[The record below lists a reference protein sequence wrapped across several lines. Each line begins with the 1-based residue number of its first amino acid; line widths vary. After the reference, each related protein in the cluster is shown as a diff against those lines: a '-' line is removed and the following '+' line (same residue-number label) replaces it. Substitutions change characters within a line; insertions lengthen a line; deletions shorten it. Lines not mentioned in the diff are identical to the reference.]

1 VAAPAAEPNAAAGF
15 VPANETESTLLAAAN
30 SGETEQFLST
40 LLLAKVLVPIPADAS
55 PDSQLDDEAFP
66 WRREEV
72 DGQQY
77 LVVFTSAER
86 MSEFLGDEA
95 VAITAK
101 FIHLIH
107 VWPDLKWAFAVNP
120 GSPVSAMLPGIQIK
134 ALAAWADD
142 VGLTDDEDFGEYD
155 DARVTPPAPNLPV
168 VMQKPI
174 AAAQVDYYLERG
186 YDRASGFVHRATE
199 VMHLHTPAALITS
212 LGLTCSG
219 SPFRRDAAEIYLLR
233 WPAFRPDL
241 YRIPYGGQ
249 HEAAMRAMQ
258 GWIIERAPFRGNG
271 FAPAED
277 GQVIAEFKVDSIR
290 LPHGAQM
297 WRLTSDGRKTLIALL
312 DADECLWRPARGVDS
327 EAVWDPSVPVIPPTP
342 SVEAAKP
349 ATGPTNGASSAD
361 PSDDPLDPRWRGS
374 GRRGTNR
381 STGTGTGTRPGRAAR
396 SGER

>member
-1 VAAPAAEPNAAAGF
+1 M
-15 VPANETESTLLAAAN
+15 
-30 SGETEQFLST
+30 
-40 LLLAKVLVPIPADAS
+40 
-55 PDSQLDDEAFP
+55 
-66 WRREEV
+66 

-101 FIHLIH
+101 FIQLIH

-120 GSPVSAMLPGIQIK
+120 GSPVAAMLPGIQIK

-142 VGLTDDEDFGEYD
+142 VGLTDDEDFGAYD
-155 DARVTPPAPNLPV
+155 DARVPPPAPNLPV

-199 VMHLHTPAALITS
+199 VMHLHTPAALIAS
-212 LGLTCSG
+212 LGLTYSG
-219 SPFRRDAAEIYLLR
+219 SPFRRDAGEIYLLR
-233 WPAFRPDL
+233 WSAFRPDL

-327 EAVWDPSVPVIPPTP
+327 EAVWDPAVPVIPPTP

-349 ATGPTNGASSAD
+349 VTAPTNLALGRPIRAKTRSIRAGGARAVVAQADPPVRTPERGPDAPLGRVSAD
-361 PSDDPLDPRWRGS
+361 ARRISGQLRRRRVRSEPR
-374 GRRGTNR
+374 R
-381 STGTGTGTRPGRAAR
+381 S
-396 SGER
+396 S

>member
-1 VAAPAAEPNAAAGF
+1 
-15 VPANETESTLLAAAN
+15 
-30 SGETEQFLST
+30 
-40 LLLAKVLVPIPADAS
+40 
-55 PDSQLDDEAFP
+55 
-66 WRREEV
+66 
-72 DGQQY
+72 
-77 LVVFTSAER
+77 
-86 MSEFLGDEA
+86 
-95 VAITAK
+95 
-101 FIHLIH
+101 
-107 VWPDLKWAFAVNP
+107 
-120 GSPVSAMLPGIQIK
+120 
-134 ALAAWADD
+134 
-142 VGLTDDEDFGEYD
+142 
-155 DARVTPPAPNLPV
+155 
-168 VMQKPI
+168 MQKPI
-174 AAAQVDYYLERG
+174 AAAQVDYYLDRG

-199 VMHLHTPAALITS
+199 VMHLHTPAALIAS
-212 LGLTCSG
+212 LGLTYSG

-233 WPAFRPDL
+233 WSAFRPDL

-249 HEAAMRAMQ
+249 NEAAMRAMQ

-327 EAVWDPSVPVIPPTP
+327 EAVWDPSVPVVPPTP

-349 ATGPTNGASSAD
+349 ATGPSNVTSSAD
-361 PSDDPLDPRWRGS
+361 PSEDPLDPRWRGS

-381 STGTGTGTRPGRAAR
+381 STGTDTGPRNGRAAR